1 MYTAPPDFVYTVSR
15 DFVRSCQ
22 TPMLVMPDDSPGHP
36 YAVAMEIACARAE
49 VRGEHLSLEG
59 PQGPDPQGGATGARV
74 PPGASARDGL
84 KEGAAMNIGVLALVG
99 VTPERMA
106 ALTAAGYAV
115 REGKKYANRIDAV
128 REAGDTVRAV
138 LTNGRGG
145 LSGDEMALLP
155 NLEIVC
161 TGSAGYEA
169 VDLDTARRRGIAV
182 ANCPDTNASAV
193 ADSAMMLL
201 MAATRHL
208 LQADRFV
215 RAGGWQDQWRVD
227 TPTIS
232 GKRLGILGLGT
243 IGSRIAHRA
252 ARGFDMEI
260 GYHNRKAVTG
270 SSYRYFD
277 SLIEL
282 ATWADF
288 LICAAPGGAG
298 TRHLVNADVL
308 TALGPQGY
316 LVNVGRGTVV
326 DTAGPDRCAAIEAHC
341 GGWPGCP
348 RGRTERTAN
357 TSGASAMRQRGGHA
371 ACRRTRAGVAH
382 RGDRVDSRQLE
393 RVFCGQ
399 AASVSGLVQRLS
411 RG

>member
-1 MYTAPPDFVYTVSR
+1 
-15 DFVRSCQ
+15 
-22 TPMLVMPDDSPGHP
+22 
-36 YAVAMEIACARAE
+36 
-49 VRGEHLSLEG
+49 
-59 PQGPDPQGGATGARV
+59 
-74 PPGASARDGL
+74 
-84 KEGAAMNIGVLALVG
+84 MNIGVLALVG
-99 VTPERMA
+99 VTPERVA

-155 NLEIVC
+155 KLEIVC
-161 TGSAGYEA
+161 TVGAGYEA

-208 LQADRFV
+208 
-215 RAGGWQDQWRVD
+215 RAGRSFRARRRMAGPMACRHPDHFRQA
-227 TPTIS
+227 S
-232 GKRLGILGLGT
+232 GHSRLGT

-252 ARGFDMEI
+252 ARGFDMEV

-270 SSYRYFD
+270 SPYRYFD

-308 TALGPQGY
+308 TALGPKGY

-326 DTAGPDRCAAIEAHC
+326 DTAALIDALRSKRIA
-341 GGWPGCP
+341 
-348 RGRTERTAN
+348 
-357 TSGASAMRQRGGHA
+357 GAGLDVLEGEPSVPPILPELLQFDNVVVTPH
-371 ACRRTRAGVAH
+371 CRRTRTGGAH
-382 RGDRVDSRQLE
+382 RGDRVDSRQPE

-399 AASVSGLVQRLS
+399 AAAVSGLVQRLS
-411 RG
+411 APTS

>member
-1 MYTAPPDFVYTVSR
+1 M
-15 DFVRSCQ
+15 
-22 TPMLVMPDDSPGHP
+22 G
-36 YAVAMEIACARAE
+36 
-49 VRGEHLSLEG
+49 
-59 PQGPDPQGGATGARV
+59 
-74 PPGASARDGL
+74 
-84 KEGAAMNIGVLALVG
+84 IGVLALVRLS
-99 VTPERMA
+99 PERVA
-106 ALTAAGYAV
+106 ALTTAGYAV
-115 REGKKYANRIDAV
+115 REGAKYASRIDAL
-128 REAGDTVRAV
+128 RDGGDVGAV

-161 TGSAGYEA
+161 AVGTGYEA
-169 VDLDTARRRGIAV
+169 IDLTTARSRSIAV

-201 MAATRHL
+201 MATTRHL

-215 RAGGWQDQWRVD
+215 RAGGWQEQWRAD

-260 GYHNRKAVTG
+260 GYHNRTAVTG
-270 SSYRYFD
+270 STYRYFD
-277 SLIEL
+277 SLMEL

-288 LICAAPGGAG
+288 LVAAAPGGAG

-308 TALGPQGY
+308 AALGPKGY

-326 DTAGPDRCAAIEAHC
+326 DTAALIDALQANRIAGAGLDVVEGEPNVPPQLPELHQFDNVVVTPHCAGRAPEA
-341 GGWPGCP
+341 
-348 RGRTERTAN
+348 RTAATALILAN
-357 TSGASAMRQRGGHA
+357 LNAYF
-371 ACRRTRAGVAH
+371 AGKPLP
-382 RGDRVDSRQLE
+382 SP
-393 RVFCGQ
+393 
-399 AASVSGLVQRLS
+399 VSLKV
-411 RG
+411 

>member
-1 MYTAPPDFVYTVSR
+1 
-15 DFVRSCQ
+15 
-22 TPMLVMPDDSPGHP
+22 
-36 YAVAMEIACARAE
+36 
-49 VRGEHLSLEG
+49 
-59 PQGPDPQGGATGARV
+59 
-74 PPGASARDGL
+74 
-84 KEGAAMNIGVLALVG
+84 MNIGVLALVG
-99 VTPERMA
+99 VTSERMA

-155 NLEIVC
+155 HLEIVC
-161 TGSAGYEA
+161 AGSAGYEA
-169 VDLDTARRRGIAV
+169 VDLDAARRRGIVV
-182 ANCPDTNASAV
+182 AHCPNANAPAV

-201 MAATRHL
+201 MATTRHL

-215 RAGGWQDQWRVD
+215 RAGGWQEQWRVD
-227 TPTIS
+227 TPTMT
-232 GKRLGILGLGT
+232 GKRLGILGLGN
-243 IGSRIAHRA
+243 IGSRIAPRA

-260 GYHNRKAVTG
+260 GYHNRAAVAG
-270 SSYRYFD
+270 SPYRYFD

-308 TALGPQGY
+308 AALGPHGY

-326 DTAGPDRCAAIEAHC
+326 DTQALIAALRSQRIAGAGLDVLEGEPSVPPMLPELLQCDNVVVTPHVA
-341 GGWPGCP
+341 
-348 RGRTERTAN
+348 GRAPESRTAA
-357 TSGASAMRQRGGHA
+357 TAMILDNLNA
-371 ACRRTRAGVAH
+371 YFAGKP
-382 RGDRVDSRQLE
+382 LP
-393 RVFCGQ
+393 FP
-399 AASVSGLVQRLS
+399 VSFKG
-411 RG
+411 

>member
-1 MYTAPPDFVYTVSR
+1 MA
-15 DFVRSCQ
+15 
-22 TPMLVMPDDSPGHP
+22 
-36 YAVAMEIACARAE
+36 
-49 VRGEHLSLEG
+49 
-59 PQGPDPQGGATGARV
+59 
-74 PPGASARDGL
+74 
-84 KEGAAMNIGVLALVG
+84 IGVLALVG
-99 VTPERMA
+99 VSPERVA
-106 ALTAAGYAV
+106 ALSGAGYAV
-115 REGKKYANRIDAV
+115 REGKKHPDRMDAV
-128 REAGDTVRAV
+128 REAGASVRAV

-145 LSGDEMALLP
+145 LSGDEMAWLP

-161 TGSAGYEA
+161 TVGAGYEA
-169 VDLDTARRRGIAV
+169 VDLDKARARGIAV

-208 LQADRFV
+208 RQADRHV
-215 RAGGWQDQWRVD
+215 HAGGWQDQWAVV

-232 GKRLGILGLGT
+232 GKRLGILGLGA
-243 IGSRIAHRA
+243 IGNRIAHRA

-308 TALGPQGY
+308 TALGPKGY
-316 LVNVGRGTVV
+316 VVNIGRGTVI
-326 DTAGPDRCAAIEAHC
+326 DTAALIDALRSKRIAGAGLDVVEGEPNVPPQLPELQQFDSVVVTPHIAGRAPEA
-341 GGWPGCP
+341 
-348 RGRTERTAN
+348 RTAA
-357 TSGASAMRQRGGHA
+357 TAMMLSNLNA
-371 ACRRTRAGVAH
+371 YFAGKPLP
-382 RGDRVDSRQLE
+382 SP
-393 RVFCGQ
+393 
-399 AASVSGLVQRLS
+399 VSLKG
-411 RG
+411 